1 MLIVSQALLWAVV
14 VLLSVAVVA
23 LARQIGVLHERI
35 APVGALS
42 IGQGPQPGEA
52 APKLTV
58 STLAGMPAK
67 VGGARET
74 RRQQLL
80 FFVSP
85 TCPICKQLLPTV
97 LRFTGAEKIDLLVL
111 GDGDEAQHRQM
122 ADRFKIEP
130 GQFALSTEVGQTYR
144 VGKLPYAVLIDE
156 RGTIVS
162 QGLVNT
168 REHLESLTNV
178 RETGFNS
185 VQEYL
190 VARRSTAQENVSDH
204 G

>member
-1 MLIVSQALLWAVV
+1 MLIVSQALLWTAVIV
-14 VLLSVAVVA
+14 LSVAVAA

-35 APVGALS
+35 APVGALAIS
-42 IGQGPQPGEA
+42 QGPQPGEA

-58 STLAGMPAK
+58 ETLAGPSAK
-67 VGGARET
+67 IGGARET
-74 RRQQLL
+74 LRSQLL

-97 LRFTGAEKIDLLVL
+97 LRFANAEKMDLLVL

-122 ADRFKIEP
+122 ADRFKIDTR
-130 GQFALSTEVGQTYR
+130 QFAISTEVGQTYR
-144 VGKLPYAVLIDE
+144 VGKLPYAVLIDD
-156 RGTIVS
+156 RGTIVA

-178 RETGFNS
+178 QETGFKS
-185 VQEYL
+185 VQDYL
-190 VARRSTAQENVSDH
+190 VSRRTSQQESADN